1 MYPLFEEWHRF
12 LGDGLSDDMMKN
24 LRGNQAKWEMLV
36 QQEIAEETKTEISDA
51 EVLDEEI
58 LADNSEDVIQESTE
72 STELLS
78 SERTRRGSFLTIP
91 DINSCHQRVGRRH
104 SVPLSVPSP
113 PAVTRTIIRRESLAI
128 GEQRANRQF
137 GSGFLEEEEEELMN
151 LGQSSL
157 SLVSSTNKSN
167 EGSVH
172 EERPVSA
179 ENLLPEPSIAS
190 ITTVTEASR
199 LSSVLHGGTS
209 PLGNP
214 PKSQLTRQQTFPP
227 LQPYVRQRYM
237 STTAEMSTCSDGLME
252 KSNSSGSSKTDLNS
266 NRGLSREGSGDSP
279 SESHCG
285 TKHGC
290 RTPPLS
296 RGCVLRESN
305 RSSKQSDSDR
315 GSGGKR
321 ETDCS
326 SREKGIKVAKLSDDT
341 MVGLCEKENV
351 DPKGS
356 DLELDG
362 SSLKCGNIR
371 RNSTQASRLVVFHDL
386 DFEITEKP
394 YLESRRILNT
404 FTSASVSLSRFK

>member
-1 MYPLFEEWHRF
+1 
-12 LGDGLSDDMMKN
+12 MKN
-24 LRGNQAKWEMLV
+24 LRGNQSKWDALV
-36 QQEIAEETKTEISDA
+36 QQELAEETKTEISDA
-51 EVLDEEI
+51 EVIDDDI
-58 LADNSEDVIQESTE
+58 LADNSEDIIPETE
-72 STELLS
+72 SSELLS
-78 SERTRRGSFLTIP
+78 SEPIRRGSFLTIP
-91 DINSCHQRVGRRH
+91 DTNFGHHQRVGRRH

-113 PAVTRTIIRRESLAI
+113 PAITRTIIRRESLAM

-137 GSGFLEEEEEELMN
+137 QSGLLEEEEEELAN

-157 SLVSSTNKSN
+157 SLLSSSSANINKSN

-199 LSSVLHGGTS
+199 LSSVLHGGAS
-209 PLGNP
+209 PLGNAS
-214 PKSQLTRQQTFPP
+214 KSQLTRQQTFPP
-227 LQPYVRQRYM
+227 VQPYVRQRYM
-237 STTAEMSTCSDGLME
+237 STTAEMSTCSDSLFE
-252 KSNSSGSSKTDLNS
+252 KSNSSGSSKTDVSS

-279 SESHCG
+279 SETHCG

-305 RSSKQSDSDR
+305 RSSSKQSDNDR
-315 GSGGKR
+315 QSGSKR

-341 MVGLCEKENV
+341 MAGLCEKENV
-351 DPKGS
+351 DPRGS
-356 DLELDG
+356 DLDLDG
-362 SSLKCGNIR
+362 ALKCGNVR
-371 RNSTQASRLVVFHDL
+371 RNSTQ
-386 DFEITEKP
+386 
-394 YLESRRILNT
+394 
-404 FTSASVSLSRFK
+404 VSWGFR